1 MMNTRIYDPR
11 GECDPG
17 ATIRKL
23 RIVQTEGSRQVD
35 NARYIKRNRVTDEI
49 SWPPSE
55 MMAQLREAGL
65 VS

>member
-1 MMNTRIYDPR
+1 MDTRIYDP
-11 GECDPG
+11 
-17 ATIRKL
+17 IRREL
-23 RIVQTEGSRQVD
+23 RPAYDRLAD
-35 NARYIKRNRVTDEI
+35 ARYIKRDPVTDEI

>member
-1 MMNTRIYDPR
+1 MNPRIYDP
-11 GECDPG
+11 
-17 ATIRKL
+17 IRREL
-23 RIVQTEGSRQVD
+23 RPDYGRLAD
-35 NARYIKRNRVTDEI
+35 ARYIKRDPRTDEI